1 MAEQQ
6 HDETV
11 AQQDVTSRETVVAE
25 AVTKSR
31 NKRDTANVALR
42 ATTRSISDMQRHW
55 CGLAKPG
62 ALEVIVEDNN
72 SSALKGTGGGLTKR
86 PARRP
91 VQSQKRRQ
99 GTSRRYPL
107 TQHNITQYNNIG
119 RKRSRESSEMPLGRG
134 KKREPT
140 HCERPEQC
148 VSAQMES
155 G

>member
-1 MAEQQ
+1 MAGQQ

-25 AVTKSR
+25 VVTKSR

-42 ATTRSISDMQRHW
+42 ATTQSISDMQRHW

-62 ALEVIVEDNN
+62 AFEVIVEDNN

-107 TQHNITQYNNIG
+107 TQHNITQCNNIG
-119 RKRSRESSEMPLGRG
+119 RELSQDSSEMPLGRG
-134 KKREPT
+134 RRENQST
-140 HCERPEQC
+140 VRERAMC
-148 VSAQMES
+148 LSTDES